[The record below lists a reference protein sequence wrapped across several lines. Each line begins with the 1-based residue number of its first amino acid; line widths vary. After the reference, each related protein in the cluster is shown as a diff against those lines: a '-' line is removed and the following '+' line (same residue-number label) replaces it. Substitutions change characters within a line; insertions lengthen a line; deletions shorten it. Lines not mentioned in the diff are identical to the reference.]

1 MYNILKL
8 LFPLLGMIKS
18 ASYPEKLTA
27 DQELN
32 YLDKMAVGSKDARE
46 KLIEHNLRLVAHI
59 VKKFENTMESKE
71 DLLSIGS
78 IGLIKA
84 VDTYRHPSPTKLAT
98 YAARCIE
105 NEILMQ
111 LRSNK
116 KKRNVSL
123 LNSPIGYDKEGNE
136 ILLIDIVADDAE
148 PIEERF
154 ILDENIAKLK
164 RALSILSDR
173 ELEILVRRYGL
184 ENNRPETQKNIA
196 KDLGISR
203 SYVSR
208 IEKRA
213 LMKLYLQLLD

>member
-1 MYNILKL
+1 MFNILNII
-8 LFPLLGMIKS
+8 FPMLGMIKS
-18 ASYPEKLTA
+18 ASYPEKLTS
-27 DQELN
+27 DMELL
-32 YLDKMAVGSKDARE
+32 YLDKMKQGDKNARG

-59 VKKFENTMESKE
+59 VKKFENTGESKE

-84 VDTYRHPSPTKLAT
+84 VDTYKHPCATKLAT
-98 YAARCIE
+98 YAARCVE

-116 KKRNVSL
+116 KKRNITL

-136 ILLIDIVADDAE
+136 ILLIDIMPDDSV
-148 PIEERF
+148 PLEEQY
-154 ILDENIAKLK
+154 ILDENINKVK
-164 RALSILSDR
+164 KALNILSER

-184 ENNRPETQKNIA
+184 QKNIPETQKNIA
-196 KDLGISR
+196 TDLGISR

-213 LMKLYLQLLD
+213 LMKLYLQLLE